1 MDKQILMNGAKFI
14 NFLNKSP
21 TAFHVVESSKQLL
34 REAGFNELKLSEPWK
49 VTPLGKYFVTKN
61 ESTLVAFS
69 VGGKY
74 ENGNGFAVVGA
85 HTDSP
90 CLKMK
95 LVSKK
100 SKQGY
105 LQVGVECYGGGIWH
119 TWFDRDLSVAGR
131 VLVNQNNKVS
141 HKLVHINRPIL
152 RIPNLAIHLDRE
164 MNTKFSPNKE
174 THLVPILATAVN
186 EKLLKPSVAKPNVSE
201 TCPETPKLQA
211 EKHQSLL
218 IDLVCSE
225 LKCTPEEIVD
235 LELQLCDTQ
244 AAVLGG
250 VFEEF
255 IFGGRLD
262 NQVGAYCSI
271 KSIIE
276 SSSSIVD
283 ETGINIAAIYDHEEV
298 GSDSA
303 QGAGSSITEH
313 ILRRLS
319 SPDVFELAM
328 ARSFLISA
336 DQAHAVHPN
345 YSDKHEDDHKPS
357 MHGGIVLKHNGNQ
370 RYATNSISAS
380 VLRESSK
387 LANVPVQDFMVKNDC
402 PCGSTIGPI
411 MSSKLGLTT
420 VDVGMPQLSMHSIRE
435 CGSTESITQYIK
447 VLTSFFQ
454 NYSQIRARFSEFM

>member
-1 MDKQILMNGAKFI
+1 MDKNILLNGTKFL

-34 REAGFNELKLSEPWK
+34 KEAGFNELKLSEPWK
-49 VTPLGKYFVTKN
+49 VAPLGKYFVTKN

-74 ENGNGFAVVGA
+74 ENGNGFAIVGA

-90 CLKMK
+90 CLKVK
-95 LVSKK
+95 LVSRKG
-100 SKQGY
+100 KQGY
-105 LQVGVECYGGGIWH
+105 LQCGVECYGGGIWH

-131 VLVNQNNKVS
+131 VLLNQNDKVS
-141 HKLVHINRPIL
+141 HKLVHINKPIL

-174 THLVPILATAVN
+174 THLVPILATAVQD
-186 EKLLKPSVAKPNVSE
+186 KLLRPKDTKMEVESE
-201 TCPETPKLQA
+201 PKLQTD
-211 EKHQSLL
+211 KHQPLL
-218 IDLVCSE
+218 VE
-225 LKCTPEEIVD
+225 LICRELNCKPEEIID

-244 AAVLGG
+244 PAVLGG

-271 KSIIE
+271 KAIIDSN
-276 SSSSIVD
+276 SSLND
-283 ETGINIAAIYDHEEV
+283 NTGINISAIYDHEEV
-298 GSDSA
+298 GSESA

-345 YSDKHEDDHKPS
+345 YSDKHEDDHRPS

-370 RYATNSISAS
+370 RYSTNSISAS
-380 VLRESSK
+380 VLRESSR
-387 LANVPVQDFMVKNDC
+387 LAGVDVQDFMVKNDC

-411 MSSKLGLTT
+411 MSAKLGLTT

-435 CGSTESITQYIK
+435 CGSTVSITQYIS

-454 NYSQIRARFSEFM
+454 NYTKIRARFSEFM

>member
-1 MDKQILMNGAKFI
+1 MDKQILINGMKFV

-21 TAFHVVESSKQLL
+21 SAFHCVESSKQLL
-34 REAGFNELKLSEPWK
+34 REAGFNELQMSDPWK
-49 VTPLGKYFVTKN
+49 VAPLGKYFVTKN
-61 ESTLVAFS
+61 ESALIAFS

-74 ENGNGFAVVGA
+74 VNGNGFAIVGA

-90 CLKMK
+90 CLKVK

-105 LQVGVECYGGGIWH
+105 LQCGVECYGGGIWH
-119 TWFDRDLSVAGR
+119 TWFDRDLSLAGR
-131 VLVNQNNKVS
+131 VLVKENETVK
-141 HKLVHINRPIL
+141 HKLVHINKPIL

-164 MNTKFSPNKE
+164 MNNKFSPNKE
-174 THLVPILATAVN
+174 THLVPILATSVQ
-186 EKLLKPSVAKPNVSE
+186 EKLLRPAASKSDSE
-201 TCPETPKLQA
+201 ETQKLQA
-211 EKHQSLL
+211 EKHQPVL
-218 IDLVCSE
+218 IDLVCEE
-225 LKCTPEEIVD
+225 LKCSPEQIID

-271 KSIIE
+271 QSIIE
-276 SSSSIVD
+276 SSANMTD
-283 ETGINIAAIYDHEEV
+283 ETGINLAAIYDHEEV
-298 GSDSA
+298 GSESA

-313 ILRRLS
+313 VLRRLS
-319 SPDVFELAM
+319 SPDIFELAM
-328 ARSFLISA
+328 ARSFLVSA

-345 YSDKHEDDHKPS
+345 YSDKHEEDHRPS
-357 MHGGIVLKHNGNQ
+357 MHGGIVLKYNGNQ
-370 RYATNSISAS
+370 RYSTNSISAS
-380 VLRESSK
+380 VLRESSR
-387 LANVPVQDFMVKNDC
+387 LAGVPVQDFMVKNDC

-411 MSSKLGLTT
+411 MSAKLGLTT

-435 CGSTESITQYIK
+435 CGSTISITQYIK

-454 NYSQIRARFSEFM
+454 NYTQIRHSFREFM